1 MVEHTTTV
9 QVRWGDADPAGI
21 AFYPRFFEWYDIGTE
36 ALFDSLG
43 LTWAEA
49 FPRYGIVGVPI
60 LEAGS
65 RFVAPVRYGDAV
77 AVRTRVDWVREK
89 TFRVEHE
96 LSVGGRLCAE
106 GFEVRAW
113 VARPEAPGAR
123 PPRPAH
129 PARGRREAPRSAG
142 ALALAATL
150 DMQVLDL
157 AGDRRPRR
165 LALHPQEARLAP
177 LQRHDLRRA

>member
-1 MVEHTTTV
+1 VVEHTTTV

-36 ALFDSLG
+36 ALFASVG
-43 LTWAEA
+43 LAWAEA
-49 FPRYGIVGVPI
+49 FPRYDIVGVPI

-77 AVRTRVDWVREK
+77 AVRTRVVWVRAK

-96 LSVGGRLCAE
+96 LSVGERRCAE

-113 VARPEAPGAR
+113 VARPGAPGAR
-123 PPRPAH
+123 LRALPIPPEVVSKLQGQR
-129 PARGRREAPRSAG
+129 
-142 ALALAATL
+142 L
-150 DMQVLDL
+150 DS
-157 AGDRRPRR
+157 
-165 LALHPQEARLAP
+165 
-177 LQRHDLRRA
+177 

>member
-36 ALFDSLG
+36 ALFASLG
-43 LTWAEA
+43 LAWPEA

-65 RFVAPVRYGDAV
+65 RFISPVRYGDAV
-77 AVRTRVDWVREK
+77 AVRTRVAWVRGK

-96 LSVGGRLCAE
+96 LSVGDDGSGPHRVQR
-106 GFEVRAW
+106 FEFW
-113 VARPEAPGAR
+113 
-123 PPRPAH
+123 
-129 PARGRREAPRSAG
+129 RRQPSCRIA
-142 ALALAATL
+142 
-150 DMQVLDL
+150 VV
-157 AGDRRPRR
+157 
-165 LALHPQEARLAP
+165 P
-177 LQRHDLRRA
+177 L

>member
-36 ALFDSLG
+36 ALFASLG
-43 LTWAEA
+43 LAWAEA

-65 RFVAPVRYGDAV
+65 RFVSPVRYGDAV
-77 AVRTRVDWVREK
+77 AVRTRVAWVREK

-96 LSVGGRLCAE
+96 LSVGARRCAE

-113 VARPEAPGAR
+113 VARPDAPGVPLRALPI
-123 PPRPAH
+123 PPEVATKLRGPAS
-129 PARGRREAPRSAG
+129 PPNG
-142 ALALAATL
+142 
-150 DMQVLDL
+150 V
-157 AGDRRPRR
+157 R
-165 LALHPQEARLAP
+165 LLTS
-177 LQRHDLRRA
+177 

>member
-36 ALFDSLG
+36 ALFASLG
-43 LTWAEA
+43 LAWPEA

-65 RFVAPVRYGDAV
+65 RFISPVRYGDAV
-77 AVRTRVDWVREK
+77 AVRTRVAWVRGK

-96 LSVGGRLCAE
+96 LSVGARRCAE

-113 VARPEAPGAR
+113 VARPESP
-123 PPRPAH
+123 
-129 PARGRREAPRSAG
+129 
-142 ALALAATL
+142 
-150 DMQVLDL
+150 D
-157 AGDRRPRR
+157 
-165 LALHPQEARLAP
+165 AP
-177 LQRHDLRRA
+177 LRALPIPPDVVAKLEGQPPPS

>member
-1 MVEHTTTV
+1 MLEHTTTV

-36 ALFDSLG
+36 ALFASAG

-60 LEAGS
+60 VEAGS
-65 RFVAPVRYGDAV
+65 RFVGPVRYGDQV
-77 AVRTRVDWVREK
+77 AVRTRVAWVRTK

-96 LSVGGRLCAE
+96 LSVGARRCAE

-113 VARPEAPGAR
+113 VARPEMPGAPLHAVPI
-123 PPRPAH
+123 PPEVA
-129 PARGRREAPRSAG
+129 
-142 ALALAATL
+142 
-150 DMQVLDL
+150 
-157 AGDRRPRR
+157 
-165 LALHPQEARLAP
+165 ARLTG
-177 LQRHDLRRA
+177 RA

>member
-1 MVEHTTTV
+1 VVEHTTTV

-65 RFVAPVRYGDAV
+65 RFVSPVRYGDAV
-77 AVRTRVDWVREK
+77 AVRTRVAWVREK

-96 LSVGGRLCAE
+96 LSVGTRRCAE

-113 VARPEAPGAR
+113 VARPEASGAR
-123 PPRPAH
+123 LRALPIPPEVA
-129 PARGRREAPRSAG
+129 AKLRGDSAP
-142 ALALAATL
+142 
-150 DMQVLDL
+150 
-157 AGDRRPRR
+157 
-165 LALHPQEARLAP
+165 
-177 LQRHDLRRA
+177 

>member
-77 AVRTRVDWVREK
+77 AIRTRVDWVRDK

-96 LSVGGRLCAE
+96 LSVDGRLCAE

-123 PPRPAH
+123 LRALPIPPEVSAKL
-129 PARGRREAPRSAG
+129 RGQ
-142 ALALAATL
+142 ALTS
-150 DMQVLDL
+150 
-157 AGDRRPRR
+157 
-165 LALHPQEARLAP
+165 
-177 LQRHDLRRA
+177 

>member
-65 RFVAPVRYGDAV
+65 RFVSPVRYGDAV
-77 AVRTRVDWVREK
+77 TCPHPRRLGPGEDVPGRARDRR
-89 TFRVEHE
+89 RRPA
-96 LSVGGRLCAE
+96 LCGGIRGPRL
-106 GFEVRAW
+106 GG
-113 VARPEAPGAR
+113 APGGAR
-123 PPRPAH
+123 RAAPRTAH
-129 PARGRREAPRSAG
+129 SPRRRREARG
-142 ALALAATL
+142 LA
-150 DMQVLDL
+150 
-157 AGDRRPRR
+157 R
-165 LALHPQEARLAP
+165 
-177 LQRHDLRRA
+177 